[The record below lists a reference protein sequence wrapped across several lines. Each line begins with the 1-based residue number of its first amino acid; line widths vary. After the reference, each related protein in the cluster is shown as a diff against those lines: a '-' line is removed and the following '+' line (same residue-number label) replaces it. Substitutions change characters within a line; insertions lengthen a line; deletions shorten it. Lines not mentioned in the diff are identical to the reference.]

1 MCCLKY
7 DMVLLCALF
16 HLILNGIGLKSST
29 LWMRRLR
36 LTKVKG
42 LPKAMSLRRAEKP
55 VFWCLISLIP
65 LNSVTGQRVVSY
77 DVSTQAVDVH
87 QHTHTYGSHSEIEDV
102 DYKGTQRRLFLQLLC
117 TLQRGAW
124 SKHPFLP
131 SPFPSDFSMT
141 NNSGR

>member
-77 DVSTQAVDVH
+77 DVSIQAVDVH
-87 QHTHTYGSHSEIEDV
+87 QHTHTYGSQRLRMSTIRAHKDV
-102 DYKGTQRRLFLQLLC
+102 FSYNYCARCRGELGASIPSCHLL
-117 TLQRGAW
+117 
-124 SKHPFLP
+124 
-131 SPFPSDFSMT
+131 SPVTFP
-141 NNSGR
+141 